1 MYDIILTAD
10 VQGIVVYILT
20 QHMYNYVHL
29 SLSVCLFVC
38 LSQGVPLRVE
48 IGPRDVRDEKYV
60 VVLRD
65 TGEKQS
71 HDVAKA
77 TEMVPQLLHEL
88 QERLYDK

>member
-1 MYDIILTAD
+1 M
-10 VQGIVVYILT
+10 
-20 QHMYNYVHL
+20 
-29 SLSVCLFVC
+29 
-38 LSQGVPLRVE
+38 E